1 VADARKTAMVLFAMV
16 DGIVR
21 LNTYRIY
28 DAGTLYDDLM
38 TACRRLLSG
47 AR

>member
-1 VADARKTAMVLFAMV
+1 MFAMV

-28 DAGTLYDDLM
+28 NAGTLVREPDQRLPP
-38 TACRRLLSG
+38 ACWPDNGQADR
-47 AR
+47 